1 MIAVIDASV
10 ALKWQFK
17 DEEATGQAITLLRDF
32 AEGKME
38 LISPTLFTYE
48 IISAVNVAIERKRVG
63 DEDGYKAIANITSL
77 GIELK
82 AFHDLI
88 EPTFRMAR
96 RYRLSPYDCAYM
108 ALADKEECS
117 LITGDKKL
125 FNACRDRFPRAEWI
139 GDYRSPPARI

>member
-17 DEEATGQAITLLRDF
+17 DEEATGQATALLRDF
-32 AEGKME
+32 AEGKIE

-48 IISAVNVAIERKRVG
+48 VISAVNVAIERKRISE
-63 DEDGYKAIANITSL
+63 EDGYKAIANLMSL

-88 EPTFRMAR
+88 EPTFR
-96 RYRLSPYDCAYM
+96 
-108 ALADKEECS
+108 
-117 LITGDKKL
+117 
-125 FNACRDRFPRAEWI
+125 
-139 GDYRSPPARI
+139 